1 MTVLDDFKNKK
12 ISFSLTYFGKNDLD
26 TPYTIKTLIDNYT
39 YFTTLIDKNLDNI
52 NNVDDYV
59 RWLINNKILNLKE
72 CISLIVDENNQ
83 KLISNLIT
91 SIEGKQ
97 RNLVGDLIKFINSN
111 ISEIFEYDNFDLHK
125 ETLNLIKKYQNGI
138 KESIFEFLIKK
149 RRAYFLYNFNDFSGM
164 FKENIELLKKLIY
177 NDKPLSLDDSAMI
190 VQTINIC
197 SLISNYQGEKYGTL
211 SNSVINDIYQ
221 KYRISAKDSVD
232 EKNKLLGLIDIGKGL
247 LVFFKNKKDSRAN
260 EIIKTNK
267 KLDKNISNYVLNNG
281 MEFKQTISLEKPLK
295 DWISTTS
302 PISRMLRLTHYSDE
316 NRTVKS
322 KLSIE
327 DVPNSLMDIVGSNI
341 STDDYYTLMRQQV
354 IEFTAITNSALFIG
368 ILEKKEYYTTYF
380 NDFFNLLS
388 MVTKNLN
395 FNSDILEEGKM
406 LIQDISILIAN
417 IIEKK
422 SSQSILQKTLN
433 YNVEMLCSAL
443 IESLLREQYRI
454 KNEQVMY
461 INYSNVTLGALLNP
475 DINNNGPFSKD
486 QLLTL
491 AFFLINSGENKDI
504 GYNYRNRL
512 AHLFN
517 VYKNSL
523 SLDKVCLLMYLLTDI
538 LNTIYVGFLKNGNS
552 AGN

>member
-26 TPYTIKTLIDNYT
+26 TPYTIKALIDNYT

-59 RWLINNKILNLKE
+59 RWLINNKILKLKE

-91 SIEGKQ
+91 SIEGKK
-97 RNLVGDLIKFINSN
+97 RNLVGDLVKFINSN

-164 FKENIELLKKLIY
+164 FKENIELLKELIY
-177 NDKPLSLDDSAMI
+177 NEKLPSLDDSAMT
-190 VQTINIC
+190 VQIINIC
-197 SLISNYQGEKYGTL
+197 SLISNYQDKKYGTL

-221 KYRISAKDSVD
+221 KYRISVKDSVD
-232 EKNKLLGLIDIGKGL
+232 EKKLLGLIDIGKGL
-247 LVFFKNKKDSRAN
+247 LVFLKNKKDSRAN
-260 EIIKTNK
+260 KIIKINK

-302 PISRMLRLTHYSDE
+302 PIMRMLSLTHYSDE

-417 IIEKK
+417 VIEKK
-422 SSQSILQKTLN
+422 KLSKYFT
-433 YNVEMLCSAL
+433 
-443 IESLLREQYRI
+443 
-454 KNEQVMY
+454 KN
-461 INYSNVTLGALLNP
+461 TKL
-475 DINNNGPFSKD
+475 
-486 QLLTL
+486 
-491 AFFLINSGENKDI
+491 
-504 GYNYRNRL
+504 
-512 AHLFN
+512 
-517 VYKNSL
+517 
-523 SLDKVCLLMYLLTDI
+523 
-538 LNTIYVGFLKNGNS
+538 
-552 AGN
+552 

>member
-1 MTVLDDFKNKK
+1 M
-12 ISFSLTYFGKNDLD
+12 
-26 TPYTIKTLIDNYT
+26 
-39 YFTTLIDKNLDNI
+39 
-52 NNVDDYV
+52 
-59 RWLINNKILNLKE
+59 
-72 CISLIVDENNQ
+72 
-83 KLISNLIT
+83 
-91 SIEGKQ
+91 
-97 RNLVGDLIKFINSN
+97 
-111 ISEIFEYDNFDLHK
+111 
-125 ETLNLIKKYQNGI
+125 
-138 KESIFEFLIKK
+138 
-149 RRAYFLYNFNDFSGM
+149 
-164 FKENIELLKKLIY
+164 
-177 NDKPLSLDDSAMI
+177 
-190 VQTINIC
+190 
-197 SLISNYQGEKYGTL
+197 

-221 KYRISAKDSVD
+221 KYRISVKDSVD
-232 EKNKLLGLIDIGKGL
+232 EKNKLLGLIDIGKRL
-247 LVFFKNKKDSRAN
+247 LIFFKNKKDSRAN

-281 MEFKQTISLEKPLK
+281 MEFKQTISPEKPLK

-302 PISRMLRLTHYSDE
+302 PIMRMLKLTHYSDE

-341 STDDYYTLMRQQV
+341 STDDYYTLTRQHV

-417 IIEKK
+417 VIEKK

-454 KNEQVMY
+454 KNEQIMY